1 MSSINNIGTKKNKL
15 NTFKK
20 YQNKVNLEL
29 KKHISSNFPTC
40 IQPMINYMVDGG
52 KRLRSILSLI
62 FGNIESIEDECL
74 ITDIA
79 ISIELIHCL
88 SLVIDDTPSMDN
100 DDFRRE
106 KPSFHKKF
114 GLTKTNLTIYYL
126 INKITLLFSKYDF
139 NTTNIIDV
147 LNCNLNN
154 LLEGQCLDINL
165 DKVEIKKYDEE
176 YYKKKRYLDTSSFI
190 SEYQVIFDILPKD
203 FDSNK
208 LDMFIKNINLNFL
221 KTSSLFC
228 LAILTPF
235 YIHHSQIV
243 LNNEEL
249 DEDILKEIKIFSNLF
264 GIAFQYSDDILDIDQ
279 DKLSNNPNVTFLIG
293 VEQTIN
299 FIRNILAYLKSSLP
313 SMLKK
318 MNVYSSDKLQV
329 VFEIFTIISDRCNK
343 VLQLEV

>member
-29 KKHISSNFPTC
+29 KKHISSNFPKC

-106 KPSFHKKF
+106 RPSFHKKF
-114 GLTKTNLTIYYL
+114 GLAKTNLTIYYL

-139 NTTNIIDV
+139 KTTNIIDV

-154 LLEGQCLDINL
+154 LIEGQCLDINL
-165 DKVEIKKYDEE
+165 NKTEIQKYDEE

-190 SEYQVIFDILPKD
+190 NEYQVIFDILPKD
-203 FDSNK
+203 FNSNK

-228 LAILTPF
+228 LSILTPF
-235 YIHHSQIV
+235 YIHHSQIGI
-243 LNNEEL
+243 NNAEL

-264 GIAFQYSDDILDIDQ
+264 GIAFQYSDDILDIEQ
-279 DKLSNNPNVTFLIG
+279 DKLSNNPNITFLIG

-299 FIRNILAYLKSSLP
+299 FIRNILSYLQSSLP
-313 SMLKK
+313 SILNK

-343 VLQLEV
+343 VLQLEA